1 MCHEVSDCT
10 HHPYNYLCKPAMRL
24 METNEN
30 YHRRHQDRR
39 TEDGIAYG
47 DVIEGVDFDYV
58 AKLTA
63 LNAVSLAGMAS
74 APPPPANVS
83 IEGAVSA
90 DTTLKWT
97 RPPASQA
104 PNLAGYK
111 VHWRLTTEPQWTHG
125 VYVGDVAQHTPTNWV
140 IDN

>member
-1 MCHEVSDCT
+1 MRISDWSSDVCSSD
-10 HHPYNYLCKPAMRL
+10 L
-24 METNEN
+24 
-30 YHRRHQDRR
+30 QDLR

-74 APPPPANVS
+74 APPPPADVS
-83 IEGAVSA
+83 IEGAVTA

-111 VHWRLTTEPQWTHG
+111 IYWRLTTDPQWTHG
-125 VYVGDVAQHTPTNWV
+125 VYVGDVAQHTLDRKSTRLNSSH
-140 IDN
+140 

>member
-1 MCHEVSDCT
+1 
-10 HHPYNYLCKPAMRL
+10 
-24 METNEN
+24 
-30 YHRRHQDRR
+30 
-39 TEDGIAYG
+39 
-47 DVIEGVDFDYV
+47 
-58 AKLTA
+58 
-63 LNAVSLAGMAS
+63 MAS

-125 VYVGDVAQHTPTNWV
+125 VYVGDVAQHTLQNVV
-140 IDN
+140 IDNYFFGVSAIAKDGAERPAVFPRAGGRLRSEENPSDIQSL

>member
-1 MCHEVSDCT
+1 
-10 HHPYNYLCKPAMRL
+10 
-24 METNEN
+24 
-30 YHRRHQDRR
+30 
-39 TEDGIAYG
+39 
-47 DVIEGVDFDYV
+47 
-58 AKLTA
+58 
-63 LNAVSLAGMAS
+63 MAS

-111 VHWRLTTEPQWTHG
+111 VHWRLTTEPQWTPG
-125 VYVGDVAQHTPTNWV
+125 VYVGAVAQHTLKNVV
-140 IDN
+140 IDNYFFGVSAIAKDGEESQIGRAHVCTPVPNAHLVSRLLLAKTTTTETTQSTVPIHKPEPPAPKN